1 MINFKSLI
9 RLLDEKNINY
19 TLHFHPSLFT
29 VDDSKKLRGNINGAH
44 TKNLFLKNKK
54 NNFYLFSCLESTKID
69 LKLLQ
74 KRMNLGNISFA
85 KEKSLLELLCVK
97 PGAVTPFGLLN
108 DSENKIKFFIDL
120 KLDDFNS
127 FNFHPLVNT
136 TTINIKRED
145 FYNFFK
151 INNIEINFINF
162 ETYNIHGIKGV

>member
-1 MINFKSLI
+1 MIDDKSLI
-9 RLLDEKNINY
+9 RLLDENNVHY
-19 TLHFHPSLFT
+19 VLYVHPPLFT

-69 LKLLQ
+69 LKLL
-74 KRMNLGNISFA
+74 KKKLNLGGFSFA
-85 KEKSLLELLCVK
+85 SEKYLQELLGVK

-108 DSENKIKFFIDL
+108 DNQKIIKFFFDI
-120 KLDDFNS
+120 KLESFNS

-136 TTINIKRED
+136 ATINIRKND

-151 INNIEINFINF
+151 TNNIDIYLINFT
-162 ETYNIHGIKGV
+162 TYDTYGIKQH